1 MLLRAARTDR
11 AVGDF
16 VGLLA
21 GRTKKGATV
30 QEMGAAVAQGWA
42 LRCCLQYSAVAH
54 IFDEL
59 VLTSAL

>member
-42 LRCCLQYSAVAH
+42 RGG
-54 IFDEL
+54 
-59 VLTSAL
+59 